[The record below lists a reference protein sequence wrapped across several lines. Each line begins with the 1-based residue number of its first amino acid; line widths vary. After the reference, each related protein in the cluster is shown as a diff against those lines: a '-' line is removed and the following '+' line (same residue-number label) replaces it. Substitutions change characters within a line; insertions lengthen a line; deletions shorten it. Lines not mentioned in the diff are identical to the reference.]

1 MHHRSVVLS
10 LAVAFAL
17 ASCGGGS
24 DSGGGTVLGLQ
35 GPEQVAIIESSSAS
49 SLTLPRGASA
59 VTGSDY
65 ETDKT
70 RFWVRDDSMKVLD
83 TVNMILSSLNQTR
96 YWEQTNEGAYIAL
109 VEEEQTGGGERGNQ
123 GPAYKQ
129 WTVESTRASNSA
141 PQIVKFWLDETDAM
155 GTNTPA
161 IIYGRLTVTEAP
173 SDSAPLGSFNLFFKC
188 VPANEASTSTNT
200 MFEGYMRTVARN
212 DGQSEIEFFN
222 GHGDPDASVGANDFA
237 SRERV
242 HVISNTT
249 AGTGRAYAEFK
260 FVQNDGSQTN
270 TDAGEYQ
277 LQYNANYV
285 ALRDVTN
292 SNALKVLDRND
303 FDTRVFRYGLYDA
316 TTEDRVEQM
325 SGFPV
330 RDADGNNGWAGF
342 HGIWF
347 PGNVT
352 LANGQTLYRRSF
364 TDNTTT
370 PYTLVVVDGKL
381 QKRTR
386 SAITLADVQNEDL
399 EYFSPSAGGEMKVRF
414 TGSDFVEIAERQN
427 GQWQSVSQVSIA
439 SSFTTGQWVNCWN
452 QARGNVEFAWPASLS
467 GSTAAYVMAMTPVT
481 SDSPELAN
489 GDLTLHGYQ
498 RLLRANITSNQA
510 NYQNSESPYLPDASS
525 VSSGNQTYV
534 FDSDTM
540 LLTLG
545 GNPCTL
551 ANGVTVTQGP
561 GQFGLNCGPLFAS
574 ALGSF
579 SDIPNQ
585 SVTYEWVTGGNDW
598 NQLRALKDANNAFV
612 DFDPPLRLT
621 YVHSENG
628 SPFDGRTFFLEWD
641 GANLGG
647 VPFEQNQQDNRWYPL
662 LNIPSA
668 TTLTVGGTSYKIK
681 QLEGEQIMVE
691 VGSPST
697 VYTAQGFDID
707 AQTITAPT
715 LGNWQDPAIGT
726 KPTVTAAPL
735 YVAGVRQ
742 GS

>member
-1 MHHRSVVLS
+1 MHQRPLVLS
-10 LAVAFAL
+10 FAVAAAL
-17 ASCGGGS
+17 TSCGGG
-24 DSGGGTVLGLQ
+24 DSATGTIEGLQ
-35 GPEQVAIIESSSAS
+35 GPQQVSIIDSNSTVSAVR
-49 SLTLPRGASA
+49 LPRGVSA

-65 ETDKT
+65 ETDQT

-83 TVNMILSSLNQTR
+83 TVNMILSSLDQTR
-96 YWEQTNEGAYIAL
+96 YWEQTNAGAYRAL
-109 VEEEQTGGGERGNQ
+109 VEEEETGGGERGNQ
-123 GPAYKQ
+123 GPVYKV
-129 WTVESTRASNSA
+129 WTVDSSRASSSA
-141 PQIVKFWLDETDAM
+141 PQVVKFWLDETDAM
-155 GTNTPA
+155 GTNIPA
-161 IIYGRLTVTEAP
+161 IIYGRLTVTAEP
-173 SDSAPLGSFNLFFKC
+173 SDTNPLGSFNLFFKC
-188 VPANEASTSTNT
+188 LPVSEASTSTAT
-200 MFEGYMRTVARN
+200 MFEGYMRTVART

-222 GHGDPDASVGANDFA
+222 GHGDPEGAVGSGDYAT
-237 SRERV
+237 RERV
-242 HVISNTT
+242 HVVANRT

-277 LQYNANYV
+277 LQFNDDYV

-303 FDTRVFRYGLYDA
+303 FTTRVFRYGVYDN
-316 TTEDRVEQM
+316 TTEERIAQL

-330 RDADGNNGWAGF
+330 QDSNGNNGWAGF

-352 LANGQTLYRRSF
+352 LTDGQTLLRRSF
-364 TDNTTT
+364 QDNSTT
-370 PYTLVVVDGKL
+370 PYTLVLVDGKL

-386 SAITLADVQNEDL
+386 SAITLADVQDEDL
-399 EYFSPSAGGEMKVRF
+399 EYFTPGAGGEMKVRF
-414 TGSDFVEIAERQN
+414 TGSDFVKVAERQS
-427 GQWQSVSQVSIA
+427 GQWQSITPVSIA
-439 SSFTTGQWVNCWN
+439 SSFVTGQWVNCWS

-467 GSTAAYVMAMTPVT
+467 GSVAAYVMQMTAIT
-481 SDSPELAN
+481 SDSAELAN

-498 RLLRANITSNQA
+498 RLLRANITSDQA

-525 VSSGNQTYV
+525 TSSGNQTYV
-534 FDSDTM
+534 FDSETM

-561 GQFGLNCGPLFAS
+561 NQNGLQCGPLFTT
-574 ALGSF
+574 ALSSF
-579 SDIPNQ
+579 ADIQNQ
-585 SVTYEWVTGGNDW
+585 TVTYEWVTGGNEW
-598 NQLRALKDANNAFV
+598 NQLRALKDGNDAFV

-621 YVHSENG
+621 YVHSQNG
-628 SPFDGRTFFLEWD
+628 SPFNGRTFFLEWD

-647 VPFEQNQQDNRWYPL
+647 IPFEQNQTDFRWYPL

-668 TTLTVGGTSYKIK
+668 TVLTGGGSSYKVK

-697 VYTAQGFDID
+697 VYAAEGFDLD
-707 AQTITAPT
+707 AETLTAPT
-715 LGNWQDPAIGT
+715 IGDWQDPAIGT
-726 KPTVTAAPL
+726 RPTVTAAPL

-742 GS
+742 GT

>member
-1 MHHRSVVLS
+1 MRQRPLVLPF
-10 LAVAFAL
+10 AVAAAL
-17 ASCGGGS
+17 TSCGGG
-24 DSGGGTVLGLQ
+24 DSATGTIEGLQ
-35 GPEQVAIIESSSAS
+35 GPQQVSIIDSNSSTS
-49 SLTLPRGASA
+49 SVRLPRGVSA

-65 ETDKT
+65 ETDQT

-83 TVNMILSSLNQTR
+83 TVNMILSSLDQTR
-96 YWEQTNEGAYIAL
+96 YWEQTNEGAYRAL
-109 VEEEQTGGGERGNQ
+109 VEEEETGGGERGNQ
-123 GPAYKQ
+123 GPVYKV
-129 WTVESTRASNSA
+129 WTVDSSRASSSA

-155 GTNTPA
+155 GTNIPA
-161 IIYGRLTVTEAP
+161 IIYGRLTVTEEP
-173 SDSAPLGSFNLFFKC
+173 SDTNPLGSFNLFFKC
-188 VPANEASTSTNT
+188 LPASEASTSSAT
-200 MFEGYMRTVARN
+200 MFEGYMRTVPRT

-222 GHGDPDASVGANDFA
+222 GHGDPEGSVGSGEFA

-242 HVISNTT
+242 HVIANRT

-277 LQYNANYV
+277 LQFNDDYV

-303 FDTRVFRYGLYDA
+303 FTTRVFRYGVYDA
-316 TTEDRVEQM
+316 TTEQRIAQL

-330 RDADGNNGWAGF
+330 QDSNGNNGWAGF

-352 LANGQTLYRRSF
+352 LTNGQTLLRRSF
-364 TDNTTT
+364 QDNSTT
-370 PYTLVVVDGKL
+370 PYTLVIVDGKL

-386 SAITLADVQNEDL
+386 SSITLADVQDEDL
-399 EYFSPSAGGEMKVRF
+399 EYFTPGAGGEMKVRF
-414 TGSDFVEIAERQN
+414 TGSDFVKVAERQN
-427 GQWQSVSQVSIA
+427 GQWQSITPVSIA
-439 SSFTTGQWVNCWN
+439 SSFVTGQWVNCWS

-467 GSTAAYVMAMTPVT
+467 GSVAAYVMQMTAIT
-481 SDSPELAN
+481 SDSSEVAN

-498 RLLRANITSNQA
+498 RLLRANITSDQA

-525 VSSGNQTYV
+525 TSSGNQTYL
-534 FDSDTM
+534 FDSETM

-551 ANGVTVTQGP
+551 ANGVTITQGP
-561 GQFGLNCGPLFAS
+561 GQNGLQCGPLFTT
-574 ALGSF
+574 ALSSF
-579 SDIPNQ
+579 ADIQNQ
-585 SVTYEWVTGGNDW
+585 TVTYEWVTGGNEW
-598 NQLRALKDANNAFV
+598 NQLRALKDANDAFV
-612 DFDPPLRLT
+612 EFDPPLRLT
-621 YVHSENG
+621 YVHSQNG
-628 SPFDGRTFFLEWD
+628 SPFNGRTFFLEWD

-647 VPFEQNQQDNRWYPL
+647 IPFEQNQQDNRWYPL

-668 TTLTVGGTSYKIK
+668 TVLSNGGSSYKVK

-697 VYTAQGFDID
+697 VYTAQGFDLD
-707 AQTITAPT
+707 AETITAPT
-715 LGNWQDPAIGT
+715 LGDWQDPAIGT
-726 KPTVTAAPL
+726 RPTVTAAPL

>member
-1 MHHRSVVLS
+1 MRQRSFVLS
-10 LAVAFAL
+10 LAVAAAL

-24 DSGGGTVLGLQ
+24 DSAGGTVQGLQ

-49 SLTLPRGASA
+49 SLTLPRGVSA

-65 ETDKT
+65 ETDET

-96 YWEQTNEGAYIAL
+96 YWEQTNEGAYLAL
-109 VEEEQTGGGERGNQ
+109 VEEEESGGGERGNQ

-173 SDSAPLGSFNLFFKC
+173 SDSAPLGSFNLYFKC

-200 MFEGYMRTVARN
+200 LFEGYMRTVARN

-222 GHGDPDASVGANDFA
+222 GHGNPDGSVGANDFA

-316 TTEDRVEQM
+316 TTEERVEQM

-352 LANGQTLYRRSF
+352 LSNGQTLYRRSF
-364 TDNTTT
+364 QDNSTT
-370 PYTLVVVDGKL
+370 PYTLVIVDGKL
-381 QKRTR
+381 MKRTR
-386 SAITLADVQNEDL
+386 SSITLADVQNEDL

-414 TGSDFVEIAERQN
+414 TGSDFVKVAERQN
-427 GQWQSVSQVSIA
+427 GQWQTLTPVSIA
-439 SSFTTGQWVNCWN
+439 SSFSTGQWINCWN

-467 GSTAAYVMAMTPVT
+467 GSTAAYVMQMTPVT

-489 GDLTLHGYQ
+489 GDLTLNGYS

-561 GQFGLNCGPLFAS
+561 GQFGLSCGPLFTS
-574 ALGSF
+574 ALS
-579 SDIPNQ
+579 SLTDIQNQ
-585 SVTYEWVTGGNDW
+585 TVTYEWVTGGNEW
-598 NQLRALKDANNAFV
+598 NQLRALKDGNNAFV

-668 TTLTVGGTSYKIK
+668 TTLTVGGTSYKVK

-697 VYTAQGFDID
+697 VYTAQGFDLD
-707 AQTITAPT
+707 AETITAPT